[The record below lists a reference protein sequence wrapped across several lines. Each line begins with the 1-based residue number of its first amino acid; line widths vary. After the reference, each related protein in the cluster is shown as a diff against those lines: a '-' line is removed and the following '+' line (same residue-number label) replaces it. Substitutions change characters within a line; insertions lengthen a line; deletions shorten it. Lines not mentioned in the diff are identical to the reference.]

1 MTNTNSTQTNSRFGQ
16 MLKKT
21 YILGILTATT
31 LGVLPLAA
39 QATPKPCC
47 QSSSAGDS
55 AVVQTSNQQANVK
68 GKGNAVVQNSNQ
80 SVNTASNTR
89 VRPTSSNQ
97 KRPTHARR
105 TVRRPAAA
113 PCKTISNVK

>member
-1 MTNTNSTQTNSRFGQ
+1 MANTNSIKTGMSFGK
-16 MLKKT
+16 MFKKT
-21 YILGILTATT
+21 YILGILTAST

-47 QSSSAGDS
+47 QPTGGDN
-55 AVVQTSNQQANVK
+55 AVVQTSNQQANVT

-80 SVNTASNTR
+80 SNNTASATR
-89 VRPTSSNQ
+89 VRPTAGNQ
-97 KRPTHARR
+97 KRPTHVRR

-113 PCKTISNVK
+113 PCKTSEKG